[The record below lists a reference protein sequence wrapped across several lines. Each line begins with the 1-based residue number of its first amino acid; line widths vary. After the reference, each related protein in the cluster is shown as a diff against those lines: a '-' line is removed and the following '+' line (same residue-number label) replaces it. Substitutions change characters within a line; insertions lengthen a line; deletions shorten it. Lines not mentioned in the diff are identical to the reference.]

1 MNNVKINL
9 EMSFEEVNLV
19 LKALGQLPFN
29 QVYELIGTI
38 HQQANEQVHNSNDN
52 PQFSGNNFQIK
63 KED

>member
-1 MNNVKINL
+1 
-9 EMSFEEVNLV
+9 MSFEEVNLV
-19 LKALGQLPFN
+19 LKALGQLPCN

>member
-1 MNNVKINL
+1 
-9 EMSFEEVNLV
+9 MSFEEVNLV